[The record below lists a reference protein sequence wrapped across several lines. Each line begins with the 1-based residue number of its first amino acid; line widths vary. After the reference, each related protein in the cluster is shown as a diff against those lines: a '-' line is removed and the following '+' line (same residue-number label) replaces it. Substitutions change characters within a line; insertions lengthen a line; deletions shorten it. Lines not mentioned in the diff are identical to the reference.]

1 MRNQAEGTGARDG
14 SPGPARG
21 QEAAL
26 TCAPAMRAGQD
37 SAGRQLP
44 CLSVGGWLRMWTRGD
59 SRPRFADLPVRCRI
73 VLMFLSIG
81 VLGMVVEFSVLVL
94 YQRHTLQMEVVR
106 EGGTTVGWLAAN
118 AAPAVSAGD
127 RSAAET
133 ALGALSI
140 EDQVMAATLY
150 DGGGRVLAEY
160 RRAGEGAAN
169 PAWTPLADGGRFNG
183 HILTLSDGVFLRG
196 QRVGSVALVYDVA
209 TAQARLHRHFRVAL
223 WLLLLS
229 VVIRVIVVMR
239 LSRMVTDPLGY
250 LANVAHSISLGRDYS
265 VRAERRTGGEIGV
278 LIDAFNEM
286 LAQIEK
292 HDRARRA
299 AETGLRESEE
309 RYAIAAR
316 GSSDGLWDWR
326 METGQVYFSARMNA
340 MVGEPEV
347 ERWGSPEELFDRIH
361 PADRERV
368 HAEFAAFRTSGPAA
382 FEIECRMKHSHG
394 GYLWVLARGT
404 AVRDE
409 HGQIVRTAGSVNDI
423 TRRKTRD
430 PITGLRNR
438 LFFLDRLQ
446 AAVEAAQRDASRY
459 AVLILNLDHFRMV
472 NDGLGRPASDE
483 LLKQVAGRLRSM
495 VRASGREVAVA
506 RTGEDEFGMLLTG
519 LRQTCDAESVARDTL
534 KLLREP
540 YYIEGRR
547 VPVGGSMGIA
557 FGSPSDG
564 PEELLRNAETAMYD
578 ASTKENGKFAIF
590 NPSMRERA
598 TARLDVV
605 MGLRRAIEANQLRLR
620 FQPLVSLRERRIIG
634 FESLVRW
641 QHPDRGLLQPVE
653 FIPVAEESD
662 LILEVGEW
670 VLRESCRQMAEWQE
684 RLAPDPPL
692 TIGVNVAAR
701 QMNDPGFAELVR
713 RVLAETGMAAKRL
726 RLEVTETS
734 LATDSGQVLA
744 TLRALKRMD
753 ISMVIDDFGTG
764 YSSLSYLQRLPFN
777 TLKID
782 RSFTRELG
790 AGDGSP
796 EIVRTIIQ
804 LARTLKLKV
813 VAEGVETADQVTRLT
828 ALGCDLLQGFY
839 FGKPADVEH
848 TEAMIRDR
856 DALHPVF
863 PYGEE
868 GDYHTDEENSSR
880 AAQPAWLVDQS
891 N

>member
-1 MRNQAEGTGARDG
+1 MGTDRD
-14 SPGPARG
+14 S
-21 QEAAL
+21 
-26 TCAPAMRAGQD
+26 
-37 SAGRQLP
+37 SGRQLP
-44 CLSVGGWLRMWTRGD
+44 CVLVWGFFRRWVRGD
-59 SRPRFADLPVRCRI
+59 PSLKFANLPVRCRI

-94 YQRHTLQMEVVR
+94 YQRHTLQTEVLR
-106 EGGTTVGWLAAN
+106 EGGTTVGSLAAN

-127 RSAAET
+127 RGAAQT
-133 ALGALSI
+133 ALAALSI
-140 EDQVMAATLY
+140 ENQVMAATLY
-150 DGGGRVLAEY
+150 DGGGRVLIQY
-160 RRAGEGAAN
+160 RRVGQDAAS
-169 PAWTPLADGGRFNG
+169 PPGTPLADGGRFDG
-183 HILTLSDGVFLRG
+183 HLLTLSGGIFLRG
-196 QRVGSVALVYDVA
+196 QRVGSVALVYDLA
-209 TAQARLHRHFRVAL
+209 TAQARLRRHFRVAL
-223 WLLLLS
+223 WLLMLS
-229 VVIRVIVVMR
+229 VVIRVMVVMR
-239 LSRMVTDPLGY
+239 LTRMVTDPLGY
-250 LANVAHSISLGRDYS
+250 LANVARSISSRRDYS
-265 VRAERRTGGEIGV
+265 VRAERRTGGEVGV

-347 ERWGSPEELFDRIH
+347 ERWGSPEELFGRIH

-368 HAEFAAFRTSGPAA
+368 HAEFAAFRTSGPGA
-382 FEIECRMKHSHG
+382 FEIECRMRHSHG

-409 HGQIVRTAGSVNDI
+409 NGLIVRTAGSVNDI
-423 TRRKTRD
+423 TRRKTTD
-430 PITGLRNR
+430 PITGLPNR
-438 LFFLDRLQ
+438 LFFLDELQ
-446 AAVEAAQRDASRY
+446 RAVEAARRDASHL
-459 AVLILNLDHFRMV
+459 AVLFLDLEHFRTV
-472 NDGLGRPASDE
+472 NDSLGRPASDE
-483 LLKQVAGRLRSM
+483 LLKQVAGRLRST
-495 VRASGREVAVA
+495 VRAAGREVVVA
-506 RTGEDEFGMLLTG
+506 RTGEDEFGLLLAKSG
-519 LRQTCDAESVARDTL
+519 QAADAVGVAKD
-534 KLLREP
+534 LLECMREP
-540 YYIEGRR
+540 FYLEGQRL
-547 VPVGGSMGIA
+547 PVGASVGIA
-557 FGSPSDG
+557 IGCEGDE
-564 PEELLRNAETAMYD
+564 PEELLRNAETAMYH
-578 ASTKENGKFAIF
+578 ASTKGNREFAIF
-590 NPSMRERA
+590 KPSMRERA
-598 TARLDVV
+598 TERLEII
-605 MGLRRAIEANQLRLR
+605 MGLRRAVEANQLRLR
-620 FQPLVSLRERRIIG
+620 YQPLVSLPERRVVG

-641 QHPDRGLLQPVE
+641 QHPDRGLLQPAE

-670 VLRESCRQMAEWQE
+670 VLREACRQMADWQE

-692 TIGVNVAAR
+692 TIGVNVSAR

-828 ALGCDLLQGFY
+828 ALGCDLVQGFY
-839 FGKPADVEH
+839 FGKPVDEEH
-848 TEAMIRDR
+848 TEALIRDR
-856 DALHPVF
+856 DALHPLF
-863 PYGEE
+863 PYGGE
-868 GDYHTDEENSSR
+868 GDYLTDEAENPSS
-880 AAQPAWLVDQS
+880 AAQSAWMVDQS
-891 N
+891 A